1 MSISIGSNFLYQG
14 KKFLDDRIEIVKK
27 AEDLKNWDIPIPDG
41 FEVFV
46 EGSWYMF
53 SSNNSDDP
61 VTGKFKKR
69 FGLSQ
74 GFGRSN
80 DLTISQVTLTGK
92 FLELENTIS
101 KLSNELF
108 PLCFKSLVG
117 GGSFEVGSTITPS
130 ISWVI
135 HIKGSDEILKPE
147 YAEVN
152 NSTVGI
158 SSDNS
163 SWKSNEVLKIDTAN
177 SKSYKVLVAY
187 NNMTLEDTVTYNF
200 LYKKF
205 YGTSTKPILETTDIL
220 NLTSKFITGNSYTL
234 PNTKFDCSGGKY
246 PYYILPKSIYKPSLE
261 FWVGGLKNSD
271 LVINEVKVTTSTG
284 LKVDYVTIRLRNIQ
298 TGNLSIEIK

>member
-1 MSISIGSNFLYQG
+1 MSVSIGSNFLYQG
-14 KKFLDDRIEIVKK
+14 KKFLDDRIERVKRIS
-27 AEDLKNWDIPIPDG
+27 DLKNWSIPIPEG

-46 EGSWYMF
+46 EGAWYMY
-53 SSNNSDDP
+53 SSNNQDDP
-61 VTGKFKKR
+61 ITGKFKKR
-69 FGLSQ
+69 LE
-74 GFGRSN
+74 
-80 DLTISQVTLTGK
+80 ISQVFGDSKDLSISQATLTNK
-92 FLELENTIS
+92 LLEIENNIS
-101 KLSNELF
+101 KLSKELY
-108 PLCFKSLVG
+108 PLSFKSLSG

-135 HIKGSDEILKPE
+135 HIKGSNETIKPE

-158 SSDNS
+158 SSDYS
-163 SWKSNEVLKIDTAN
+163 SWISNEVLKIDTVD
-177 SKSYKVLVAY
+177 SKSYRVLVIY
-187 NNMTLEDTVTYNF
+187 NEMTLEDTVTYNF

-271 LVINEVKVTTSTG
+271 LEINEVKVTTSTG

>member
-53 SSNNSDDP
+53 SSNNPDDP

-74 GFGRSN
+74 DFGRSK
-80 DLTISQVTLTGK
+80 DLSISQVTLTGK

-108 PLCFKSLVG
+108 PLTFKSLVG
-117 GGSFEVGSTITPS
+117 GGSFEVGSKITPS

-135 HIKGSDEILKPE
+135 HIKGSDEILKPD

-158 SSDNS
+158 SSDYS

-220 NLTSKFITGNSYTL
+220 KLTSKFITGNSYTL